1 MGGGLKLKALVL
13 LSGGLDSTTV
23 LSHALSK
30 GYEVTCLSFDYG
42 QRHSIELQS
51 SRKIAEKMKVER
63 KVFSLDLRQFGGSS
77 LTSEVDVEEGKF
89 DREEVPN
96 TYVPGRNIIFLSIA
110 GAIADIKKCE
120 AIMIG
125 VNAVDYS
132 GYPDCRP
139 EFISSMEKSLRTGL
153 AFSSNLKIEALL
165 QTMSKAEI
173 IKYGI
178 KLGTPYELTH
188 SCYLGNEE
196 ACGKCDSCLLRL
208 KGFMEAGYEDPVK
221 YSEYPDFYKKYME
234 NKKGKKSVR

>member
-1 MGGGLKLKALVL
+1 M
-13 LSGGLDSTTV
+13 
-23 LSHALSK
+23 
-30 GYEVTCLSFDYG
+30 
-42 QRHSIELQS
+42 
-51 SRKIAEKMKVER
+51 
-63 KVFSLDLRQFGGSS
+63 
-77 LTSEVDVEEGKF
+77 DVEEGKF
-89 DREEVPN
+89 GREEVPN

-139 EFISSMEKSLRTGL
+139 EFISSMEKSLRIGL
-153 AFSSNLKIEALL
+153 AFSSTLKIDAPL

-173 IKYGI
+173 IKYGMQ
-178 KLGTPYELTH
+178 LGTPYELTH

>member
-23 LSHALSK
+23 LSHALSQ
-30 GYEVTCLSFDYG
+30 GYEVSCLSFDYG
-42 QRHSIELQS
+42 QRHSIELES

-77 LTSEVDVEEGKF
+77 LTSDMDVEEGKF
-89 DREEVPN
+89 GREEVPN

-139 EFISSMEKSLRTGL
+139 EFISSMEKSLRIGL
-153 AFSSNLKIEALL
+153 AFSSTLKIDAPL

-173 IKYGI
+173 IKYGMQ
-178 KLGTPYELTH
+178 LGTPYELTH

>member
-1 MGGGLKLKALVL
+1 M
-13 LSGGLDSTTV
+13 
-23 LSHALSK
+23 
-30 GYEVTCLSFDYG
+30 
-42 QRHSIELQS
+42 
-51 SRKIAEKMKVER
+51 
-63 KVFSLDLRQFGGSS
+63 
-77 LTSEVDVEEGKF
+77 DVEEGKF
-89 DREEVPN
+89 GREEVPN

-139 EFISSMEKSLRTGL
+139 EFISSMEKSLRIGL
-153 AFSSNLKIEALL
+153 AFSSRLKIEAPL

-173 IKYGI
+173 IKYGM

>member
-23 LSHALSK
+23 LSHALSQ
-30 GYEVTCLSFDYG
+30 GYEVNCLSFDYG
-42 QRHSIELQS
+42 QRHSIELES

-77 LTSEVDVEEGKF
+77 LTSDMDVEEGKF
-89 DREEVPN
+89 GREEVPN

-153 AFSSNLKIEALL
+153 AFSSNLKIEAPL

-173 IKYGI
+173 IKYGM

>member
-77 LTSEVDVEEGKF
+77 LTSDIDVEEGKF
-89 DREEVPN
+89 VREEVPN

-120 AIMIG
+120 TIMIG

-153 AFSSNLKIEALL
+153 AFSSRLKIEAPL

-173 IKYGI
+173 IKYGM

>member
-23 LSHALSK
+23 LSHALSQ
-30 GYEVTCLSFDYG
+30 GYDVTCLSLDYG
-42 QRHSIELQS
+42 QRHSIELES

-77 LTSEVDVEEGKF
+77 LTSDIDVEEGKF
-89 DREEVPN
+89 GREEVPN

-139 EFISSMEKSLRTGL
+139 EFISSMEKSLKAGL
-153 AFSSNLKIEALL
+153 AFSSRLKIEAPL

-173 IKYGI
+173 IKYGMQ
-178 KLGTPYELTH
+178 LGTPYELTH

>member
-1 MGGGLKLKALVL
+1 MGGGLKLKTLVL

-30 GYEVTCLSFDYG
+30 GYEVTCLSFNYG
-42 QRHSIELQS
+42 QRHSIELES
-51 SRKIAEKMKVER
+51 SRRIAEKMGVER

-77 LTSEVDVEEGKF
+77 LTSDIDVEEGKF
-89 DREEVPN
+89 GREEVPN

-139 EFISSMEKSLRTGL
+139 EFISSMEKSLRIGL
-153 AFSSNLKIEALL
+153 AFSSRLKIEAPL

>member
-30 GYEVTCLSFDYG
+30 GYEVTCLSFNYG
-42 QRHSIELQS
+42 QRHSIELES

-77 LTSEVDVEEGKF
+77 LTSDIDVEEGKF
-89 DREEVPN
+89 GREEVPN

-153 AFSSNLKIEALL
+153 AFSSTLKIEAPL

-173 IKYGI
+173 IKYGM

>member
-1 MGGGLKLKALVL
+1 MGGGLKLKVLVL

-23 LSHALSK
+23 LSHALSQ

-42 QRHSIELQS
+42 QRHSIELES
-51 SRKIAEKMKVER
+51 SRRIAEKMKVER

-77 LTSEVDVEEGKF
+77 LTSDVDVEEGKF
-89 DREEVPN
+89 GREEVPN

-153 AFSSNLKIEALL
+153 AFSSNLKIDASL

-173 IKYGI
+173 IKYGM

>member
-1 MGGGLKLKALVL
+1 MGGGLKLKTLVL

-23 LSHALSK
+23 LSHALSQ
-30 GYEVTCLSFDYG
+30 GYDVTCLSLDYG
-42 QRHSIELQS
+42 QRHSIELES

-77 LTSEVDVEEGKF
+77 LTSDIDVEEGKF
-89 DREEVPN
+89 GREEVPN

-153 AFSSNLKIEALL
+153 AFSSNLKIEAPL

-173 IKYGI
+173 IKYGM
-178 KLGTPYELTH
+178 KLRTPYELTH

>member
-23 LSHALSK
+23 LSHALSQ
-30 GYEVTCLSFDYG
+30 GYDVTCLSFDYG
-42 QRHSIELQS
+42 QRHSIELES
-51 SRKIAEKMKVER
+51 SRKITEKMKVER
-63 KVFSLDLRQFGGSS
+63 KVFSFDLRQFGGSS
-77 LTSEVDVEEGKF
+77 LTSDVDVEEGKF

-139 EFISSMEKSLRTGL
+139 EFISSMEKSLRIGL
-153 AFSSNLKIEALL
+153 AFSSTLKIDAPL

-173 IKYGI
+173 IKYGMQ
-178 KLGTPYELTH
+178 LGTPYELTH